1 MLQAQVDSDKV
12 TVSALTKAVQEKDKL
27 IEYLKKQ
34 EEEFSREMD
43 KSTSVI
49 NNLKQA
55 LNESKKKFDS
65 VITRLKEPGPIE
77 HKIAPGSSSLIKT
90 EIGLKGPPCFCL
102 GFETVFC

>member
-1 MLQAQVDSDKV
+1 MRKDEEIRNLEDYNAQLKGDLLQAQVDSDKV

-55 LNESKKKFDS
+55 LNESKIIKL
-65 VITRLKEPGPIE
+65 VN
-77 HKIAPGSSSLIKT
+77 LIK
-90 EIGLKGPPCFCL
+90 PFN
-102 GFETVFC
+102 F